1 MKNIILV
8 KKATL
13 VMWGYFKAV
22 FSEGIVEASKGM
34 LAGGGVGALS
44 QSWDGFIKGMF
55 IGALMGALIGSV
67 LSKLFTLLWERIL
80 LFAYVRRIHFD
91 LVLDHIP
98 PEVGERVEG
107 HYLLIR
113 YGRDEDVLAIT
124 DSKQDRL
131 VTRLRN
137 SEIPFEKVYDAT
149 NRRLVL
155 KCTVKKHIEFG
166 VQFKLYFSG
175 APFTELKAALERN
188 AMIKEVSSGGGDV
201 DKTYVLLHGTTEV
214 TDPSNEQVYT
224 IDEVKSI
231 EGIPNNFIDP
241 V

>member
-1 MKNIILV
+1 M
-8 KKATL
+8 
-13 VMWGYFKAV
+13 
-22 FSEGIVEASKGM
+22 
-34 LAGGGVGALS
+34 
-44 QSWDGFIKGMF
+44 
-55 IGALMGALIGSV
+55 
-67 LSKLFTLLWERIL
+67 L

-91 LVLDHIP
+91 LVFDHIP
-98 PEVGERVEG
+98 PEVGERVNG

-137 SEIPFEKVYDAT
+137 SEIPFEKTYDPT
-149 NRRLVL
+149 NQRLVL
-155 KCTVKKHIEFG
+155 NCSVKKHIEFG

-175 APFTELKAALERN
+175 APFAELKAALERN

-201 DKTYVLLHGTTEV
+201 DKIYVLLHGATEV
-214 TDPSNEQVYT
+214 SDSSNGQAYS

-231 EGIPNNFIDP
+231 EGIPNNFIGS
-241 V
+241 VQRKAEA

>member
-8 KKATL
+8 KKTTL
-13 VMWGYFKAV
+13 LIWGYFKAV
-22 FSEGIVEASKGM
+22 FAEGVVEASKGM

-55 IGALMGALIGSV
+55 IGALVGALIGSV
-67 LSKLFTLLWERIL
+67 LSKLFTILWERIL

-98 PEVGERVEG
+98 PEIGESVNG

-137 SEIPFEKVYDAT
+137 SEIPFEKTYDPT
-149 NRRLVL
+149 NQRLVF

-175 APFTELKAALERN
+175 APFTELKAALEHN
-188 AMIKEVSSGGGDV
+188 AMVKEVSSGGGDV
-201 DKTYVLLHGTTEV
+201 DKTYVLLHGATKVSDSSVEKTY
-214 TDPSNEQVYT
+214 S

-231 EGIPNNFIDP
+231 EGIPNNFIGP